1 MHVCGHRCIRDAL
14 IKTGISLR
22 AMEALRHEGA
32 DMDIKAWEALL
43 GIKAPWHVAGI
54 DVNIESKEVVV
65 RVECE
70 PTEWCNTQRRLHVH
84 AWEKRRWRHLDL
96 WQCRTIIEAQVP
108 RLLNPATGTTEMA
121 AVPWAEGLSRWTKLF
136 EARAID
142 VLLST
147 RSISDAS
154 RLLRLGWEPCDNI
167 MRCAV
172 DRGMQRRPVEPLTKV
187 GIDEKSFHK
196 GQSYIS
202 VMTDL
207 LGARVLEVV
216 QGAGQKEVQQLW
228 QTLPEEQRNEVQAAA
243 MDRGRSM
250 IAGTRAAAP
259 QAAIV
264 HDHYHISAEQNKAV
278 DIVRRAECKKLMSEG
293 DDTLKGTRYT
303 WLTGLANLGAA
314 AFASF
319 KTLVQLN
326 LKTSRAW
333 ELKTTFESFW
343 GQADK
348 STGLAFFK
356 KWKNRAVRS
365 RLAPFVK
372 LAKSLEKS
380 LPELLNYFEHRISN
394 AMSEGFNSII
404 QQLRASA
411 RGFNSFANYRT
422 RILFFCGKLDMKPA
436 L

>member
-1 MHVCGHRCIRDAL
+1 MDT
-14 IKTGISLR
+14 KT
-22 AMEALRHEGA
+22 
-32 DMDIKAWEALL
+32 WELLL
-43 GIKAPWHVAGI
+43 GVKAPWRVTGI
-54 DVNIESKEVVV
+54 DLNEELKEVVV
-65 RVECE
+65 KVECE
-70 PTEWCNTQRRLHVH
+70 QTQWCNTQRRLHVH
-84 AWEKRRWRHLDL
+84 GWEKRRWRHLDL
-96 WQCRTIIEAQVP
+96 WQYRTIIEAEVP
-108 RLLNPATGTTEMA
+108 RLLNPATGSTEMA

-136 EARAID
+136 EARAVE
-142 VLLST
+142 VLQHT
-147 RSISDAS
+147 RSISDGR
-154 RLLRLGWEPCDNI
+154 RLLRLGWDACDTI
-167 MRCAV
+167 MRRAV
-172 DRGMQRRPVEPLTKV
+172 ERGIQRRPVEPVKKV

-216 QGAGQKEVQQLW
+216 QGAGQKEVEQLW
-228 QTLPEEQRNEVQAAA
+228 QTLPEEQRKEVQAAA
-243 MDRGRSM
+243 MDRGKSM

-278 DIVRRAECKKLMSEG
+278 DIVRRAECKRLMSEG

-303 WLTGLANLGAA
+303 WLTGLVNLGAA

-343 GQADK
+343 VQSDRPA
-348 STGLAFFK
+348 GLAFFK

-372 LAKSLEKS
+372 LAASLEKS
-380 LPELLNYFEHRISN
+380 LPELLNYFDYRISN
-394 AMSEGFNSII
+394 AMTEGFNSII

-422 RILFFCGKLDMKPA
+422 RILFFCGKLDMRPT

>member
-1 MHVCGHRCIRDAL
+1 MLVGSVLAE
-14 IKTGISLR
+14 R
-22 AMEALRHEGA
+22 AMLREDEA
-32 DMDIKAWEALL
+32 MDIKAWEALL
-43 GIKAPWHVAGI
+43 GIKAPWRVAGME
-54 DVNIESKEVVV
+54 VSIERKEVVV

-84 AWEKRRWRHLDL
+84 AWETRRWRHLDL

-136 EARAID
+136 EARAIE
-142 VLLST
+142 VLLSA

-154 RLLRLGWEPCDNI
+154 RLLRLGWEPCDSI
-167 MRCAV
+167 MRRAV
-172 DRGMQRRPVEPLTKV
+172 ERGMQRRTIEEVRLV

-196 GQSYIS
+196 GQSYIAL
-202 VMTDL
+202 MTDL
-207 LGARVLEVV
+207 VGARVLEVV
-216 QGAGQKEVQQLW
+216 QGAGQKEVMELW
-228 QTLPEEQRNEVQAAA
+228 QALPEEQRKEVRAAA

-264 HDHYHISAEQNKAV
+264 HDHYHISAEANKAV
-278 DIVRRAECKKLMSEG
+278 DIVRRAESKKLMAEG

-303 WLTGLANLGAA
+303 WLTGLANLGSA

-319 KTLVQLN
+319 QTLVKIN

-343 GQADK
+343 LQADK
-348 STGLAFFK
+348 THGQAFFK

-365 RLAPFVK
+365 RLAPFVT
-372 LAKSLEKS
+372 LARSLEKS

-411 RGFNSFANYRT
+411 RGFHSFANYRS
-422 RILFFCGKLDMKPA
+422 RILFFCGKLDLKPS

>member
-1 MHVCGHRCIRDAL
+1 MCANQGE
-14 IKTGISLR
+14 G
-22 AMEALRHEGA
+22 EA
-32 DMDIKAWEALL
+32 MDIKAWEALL
-43 GIKAPWHVAGI
+43 GIRAPWRVAGME
-54 DVNIESKEVVV
+54 VSIERKEVVV
-65 RVECE
+65 RVECD

-84 AWEKRRWRHLDL
+84 AWETRKWRHLDL
-96 WQCRTIIEAQVP
+96 WQCRTIIEARVP
-108 RLLNPATGTTEMA
+108 RLLNPATGTTQMV

-136 EARAID
+136 EARAVE
-142 VLLST
+142 VLQHA
-147 RSISDAS
+147 RSINDAS
-154 RLLRLGWEPCDNI
+154 RLLRLGWAACDSI
-167 MRCAV
+167 MERAV
-172 DRGMQRRPVEPLTKV
+172 QRGMQRRPVEPVTKV

-207 LGARVLEVV
+207 AGARVLEVV
-216 QGAGQKEVQQLW
+216 QGAGQKEVEQLW

-278 DIVRRAECKKLMSEG
+278 DIVRRAECKRLMSEG

-303 WLTGLANLGAA
+303 WLTGLENLGAA
-314 AFASF
+314 AFANF
-319 KTLVQLN
+319 KTLVRIN

-343 GQADK
+343 VQADRP
-348 STGLAFFK
+348 TGLAFFK
-356 KWKNRAVRS
+356 KWRNRAVRS
-365 RLAPFVK
+365 RLVPFVK

-394 AMSEGFNSII
+394 AMTEGFNSII

-411 RGFNSFANYRT
+411 RGFSSFANYRT

>member
-1 MHVCGHRCIRDAL
+1 MLAERPMLREDA
-14 IKTGISLR
+14 
-22 AMEALRHEGA
+22 A
-32 DMDIKAWEALL
+32 MDIKAWEALL
-43 GIKAPWHVAGI
+43 GIKAPWRVAGME
-54 DVNIESKEVVV
+54 VSIERKEVVV
-65 RVECE
+65 SVECE

-84 AWEKRRWRHLDL
+84 AWETRRWRHLDL

-136 EARAID
+136 EARAIE
-142 VLLST
+142 VLLCA

-154 RLLRLGWEPCDNI
+154 RLLRLGWESCESI
-167 MRCAV
+167 MRRAV
-172 DRGMQRRPVEPLTKV
+172 ERGMQRRTIEEVRLV

-196 GQSYIS
+196 GQSYIAL
-202 VMTDL
+202 MTDL
-207 LGARVLEVV
+207 VGARVLEVV
-216 QGAGQKEVQQLW
+216 QGAGQKEVVELW
-228 QTLPEEQRNEVQAAA
+228 EALPEEQRKKVRAAA

-264 HDHYHISAEQNKAV
+264 HDRYHISAEANKAV
-278 DIVRRAECKKLMSEG
+278 DIVRRAESKKLMAEG

-303 WLTGLANLGAA
+303 WLTGLANLGSA

-319 KTLVQLN
+319 QTLVRIN

-343 GQADK
+343 LQAGRPDGQ
-348 STGLAFFK
+348 AFFK
-356 KWKNRAVRS
+356 KWKNRALRS
-365 RLAPFVK
+365 RLAPFVT
-372 LAKSLEKS
+372 LARSLEKS
-380 LPELLNYFEHRISN
+380 LPELLNYFEHRITN

-411 RGFNSFANYRT
+411 RGFHSFANYRS
-422 RILFFCGKLDMKPA
+422 RILFFCGKLDLKPS